1 MNNRSGPLL
10 KNMGIL
16 TFSNF
21 ASKILVFLLVPL
33 YTSVLSTSEYGM
45 YDLIVSTVSLIVPI
59 LSLNIIDAV
68 MRYMMDRKYSH
79 NEVAT
84 IGIVHVSIS
93 IFLVGSAL
101 FICECFKIFSQI
113 NGFKLLIF
121 GYYVTYIINQYL
133 IQFAKG
139 LDKIK
144 EMGIA
149 GVLETVVMILTNVL
163 FLLVWKFGII
173 GFFVANILSQVAPM
187 IYFTFSLRMWTY
199 IEKNVNRVLQMEML
213 LYCTPLIA
221 SVIGWWVNSG
231 SDKYVITFFCG
242 MAANGL
248 LSVAYKI
255 PSILNMFQSI
265 FIQAWQ
271 ISAIKE
277 YGEKD
282 TAQFY
287 GKTFNMV
294 NMLMCIFCAVM
305 IIMTKPLA
313 SILYAKDFYNAWKFV
328 PFLLISSIFNCASGF
343 LGPVLSAKKDFRAM
357 ARSSIYG
364 AVVNLILNI
373 IFVQIIGIQGIVMA
387 TAIASLVIY
396 LSRKKAANNDIIFCR
411 YDKTIFT
418 WIILVLL
425 AIIEVYFDLWI
436 IEIILL
442 IILFWVNLADVK
454 GIVIS
459 IQKFIK
465 IEMIK
470 LKERN

>member
-1 MNNRSGPLL
+1 MNNKSGLLL

-45 YDLIVSTVSLIVPI
+45 YDLVVSTVSLIVPL

-68 MRYMMDRKYSH
+68 MRYMMDKEYSQ
-79 NEVAT
+79 NAVAT
-84 IGIVHVSIS
+84 IGVVHVSIS
-93 IFLVGSAL
+93 ILVVGSSL
-101 FICECFKIFSQI
+101 IICDYFKFLPQI
-113 NGFKLLIF
+113 DGFKLLIF
-121 GYYVTYIINQYL
+121 NYYVTYIIDQYL

-144 EMGIA
+144 EMGVA
-149 GVLETVVMILTNVL
+149 GVLGTVVMILSNVL
-163 FLLVWKFGII
+163 FLLVWKFGMI
-173 GFFVANILSQVAPM
+173 GFFVANILSQVAP
-187 IYFTFSLRMWTY
+187 IVYFIFSLRVWEY
-199 IEKNVNRVLQMEML
+199 IEKNVNKMLQREML

-255 PSILNMFQSI
+255 PSILNTFQSI

-271 ISAIKE
+271 ISAVKE

-287 GKTFNMV
+287 GKTFNV
-294 NMLMCIFCAVM
+294 INMLMCIVCAVL
-305 IIMTKPLA
+305 IIMTKPLS
-313 SILYAKDFYNAWKFV
+313 SILYAKDFYNAWGFV

-343 LGPVLSAKKDFRAM
+343 LGPVLSAKKDSRSM
-357 ARSSIYG
+357 AISSIYG

-373 IFVQIIGIQGIVMA
+373 IFVHIIGPHGIVMA

-396 LSRKKAANNDIIFCR
+396 LSRKKAVNDNIVFQR

-425 AIIEVYFDLWI
+425 AIVEVYFNLWI
-436 IEIILL
+436 MEMILL
-442 IILFWVNLADVK
+442 IVMFWVNLANAKDIATSARK
-454 GIVIS
+454 LM
-459 IQKFIK
+459 IK
-465 IEMIK
+465 I
-470 LKERN
+470 KERK